1 MVRFKSKV
9 MTKIKGDEMFK
20 TYNLEQILSLVSK
33 QYETNPY
40 KIAMELDKNEKF
52 YNVSVYKKVIYNDKI
67 RDAVITLKVNTSDFS
82 AVVYDAKDK
91 NVCELT
97 ILNE

>member
-1 MVRFKSKV
+1 MVRFKSEV

-40 KIAMELDKNEKF
+40 KIVMELDKNEKF
-52 YNVSVYKKVIYNDKI
+52 YNVSVYK
-67 RDAVITLKVNTSDFS
+67 KVNTSDFS